1 MNMDIDFVI
10 CWVDGNDPEWQEK
23 RQKFLNK
30 PNDAAAVRF
39 RDWGILRYW
48 FRAVEQFAPWV
59 RKVHFVTCGHV
70 PEFLNLNAPKLHHV
84 RHEDFMPEGSLPTFS
99 SHALEMNLHR
109 IPGLAEH
116 FVYFND
122 DMFLLRPMP
131 ETAFF
136 QDGMPCTYG
145 GEYPLQLAGDL
156 GIWQHAV
163 VNNLALVNAHF
174 SKKEQVRQFKK
185 KYAHASYRWQ
195 DNIRTKALEGLFPDS
210 FVGFKN
216 IHGPAAYLKS
226 TFEALWEAEPE
237 IRKASD
243 GVYYVSGS
251 MNLEKFFEKIGQEYS
266 DDEDSITVSGW
277 LVDQAGHLPRSGE
290 TIEVP
295 EHHLKVDIMEVN
307 ERRVEQVRVIVT
319 GPEPENETGET
330 EDSKDRKDEQKDRDR
345 RKADRSEKTE
355 S

>member
-1 MNMDIDFVI
+1 MDIDFVVL
-10 CWVDGNDPEWQEK
+10 WVDGSDPAWQAEK
-23 RQKFLNK
+23 AKYSGKRTDDSDSVN
-30 PNDAAAVRF
+30 RY
-39 RDWGILRYW
+39 RDWGLMPYW
-48 FRAVEQFAPWV
+48 FRAVDQFAPWV

-174 SKKEQVRQFKK
+174 SKKEQVRKFKK
-185 KYAHASYRWQ
+185 KYVHASYRWQ

-237 IRKASD
+237 ILNRTTMHKFRAADSVNQWAALWWQIASGQFAPYNTDNEVNSVNEQTVD
-243 GVYYVSGS
+243 GLCDLIRGQKHDMICLNDPDQEVDFAALSAKLHAAFDTILPKKS
-251 MNLEKFFEKIGQEYS
+251 SFEK
-266 DDEDSITVSGW
+266 
-277 LVDQAGHLPRSGE
+277 
-290 TIEVP
+290 
-295 EHHLKVDIMEVN
+295 
-307 ERRVEQVRVIVT
+307 
-319 GPEPENETGET
+319 
-330 EDSKDRKDEQKDRDR
+330 
-345 RKADRSEKTE
+345 
-355 S
+355 